1 MKTQDA
7 ITLLDRFACALLP
20 AVLPMNYGN
29 MKDAV
34 EDSHEVA
41 LEVLRPQKRFHT
53 RDLAE
58 SDNRSVEIDV
68 HDFYAGIFHLRGEF
82 HAGGES

>member
-1 MKTQDA
+1 MNEKA
-7 ITLLDRFACALLP
+7 PLLP
-20 AVLPMNYGN
+20 VALPMNYGN
-29 MKDAV
+29 MKDVV
-34 EDSHEVA
+34 EDSYEVA
-41 LEVLRPQKRFHT
+41 LEVLRQRKRFYT
-53 RDLAE
+53 RDLVE